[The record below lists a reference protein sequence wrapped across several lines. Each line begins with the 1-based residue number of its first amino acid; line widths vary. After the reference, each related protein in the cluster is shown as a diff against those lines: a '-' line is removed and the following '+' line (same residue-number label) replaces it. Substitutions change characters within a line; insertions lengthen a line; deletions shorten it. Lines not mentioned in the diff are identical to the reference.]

1 MAKTASDQT
10 GLQPYFLTLNLQTL
24 WLRYYARFII
34 VDCPLSCHDE
44 RVGFQKGKGGKVAT
58 TRPKLRV
65 NRQDYSHISSLST
78 CRLNGFRYYAR
89 FITVDRPLS
98 RHDERVGFQKGK
110 EGKVATTRILA
121 HNLVPTWYK
130 IFPFF
135 ALPTLIFVIA

>member
-1 MAKTASDQT
+1 LANRKLRGVLVLLYFTRLLDFTDDNLKNYSTALAKTASDQT

-24 WLRYYARFII
+24 GL
-34 VDCPLSCHDE
+34 
-44 RVGFQKGKGGKVAT
+44 
-58 TRPKLRV
+58 
-65 NRQDYSHISSLST
+65 
-78 CRLNGFRYYAR
+78 RYYAR

-110 EGKVATTRILA
+110 GGKVATTRILA

-130 IFPFF
+130 ISPFF

>member
-1 MAKTASDQT
+1 MWLPDFTDDNLKNCSILLAKTASDQT
-10 GLQPYFLTLNLQTL
+10 RLQPYFLTLNLQTL
-24 WLRYYARFII
+24 WL
-34 VDCPLSCHDE
+34 
-44 RVGFQKGKGGKVAT
+44 
-58 TRPKLRV
+58 
-65 NRQDYSHISSLST
+65 
-78 CRLNGFRYYAR
+78 RYYAR